1 MIAHTYRWC
10 FTRRALA
17 LYDGATLVGELV
29 RLEGGEWSL
38 TGYAGM
44 TQPLGTHDGDR
55 LAELVRWAEG
65 KLWAIRALPDGANVD
80 RFAVGGDPNG

>member
-1 MIAHTYRWC
+1 MTHAYHWR
-10 FTRRALA
+10 FTRRSLC
-17 LYDGATLVGELV
+17 LFDGTALVGELV
-29 RLEGGEWSL
+29 RLEVGQWSL
-38 TGYAGM
+38 TGYEGT
-44 TQPLGTHDGDR
+44 TQPLGTHEGDR